1 MRRCSWTTASGQY
14 LPVLRP
20 FRLELVTAFE
30 LGGGHRAFR
39 PVVCHLCDIQAP
51 SNVALN
57 VIISA
62 SDANSL
68 TVIVSRHIGPRP
80 WQLFTQ
86 ELAFLLALRVLKVLL
101 SLQIQSTHDFSIPFF
116 VLLKGLF
123 YLQSDPAVQL
133 RCGVCCW
140 G

>member
-1 MRRCSWTTASGQY
+1 MIASVQLDNRFRSV

-20 FRLELVTAFE
+20 FRLELAAFE

-39 PVVCHLCDIQAP
+39 PVVCRLCDIQPP

-80 WQLFTQ
+80 WQLPHAATR
-86 ELAFLLALRVLKVLL
+86 LPPRAPG
-101 SLQIQSTHDFSIPFF
+101 T
-116 VLLKGLF
+116 
-123 YLQSDPAVQL
+123 
-133 RCGVCCW
+133 
-140 G
+140 